1 MTLCERGL
9 YIEGM
14 VSQVAD
20 LNLSSLLSHAPGA
33 DVEVMAEG
41 SLLPDAE
48 LLADFGVDLLE
59 PLAWEITV
67 RSTGGDDDYIVEGQV
82 EGVAEIECR
91 RCLTSTPAEAMGS
104 FVLQMAYD
112 PSQEDDLTLLET
124 EDEDD
129 LLVFSQP
136 TVDFAPFLVQLFALE
151 LPLTV
156 LCKESC
162 KGLSLDGVNLNDF
175 PDHQAPGPE
184 AEEASP
190 FAVLKDLDL

>member
-14 VSQVAD
+14 VSQTAD

-41 SLLPDAE
+41 SLMPDEE

-59 PLAWEITV
+59 PLAWEVTV

-112 PSQEDDLTLLET
+112 PSQEHDLTLLET

-162 KGLSLDGVNLNDF
+162 KGLSLDGVNLNEF